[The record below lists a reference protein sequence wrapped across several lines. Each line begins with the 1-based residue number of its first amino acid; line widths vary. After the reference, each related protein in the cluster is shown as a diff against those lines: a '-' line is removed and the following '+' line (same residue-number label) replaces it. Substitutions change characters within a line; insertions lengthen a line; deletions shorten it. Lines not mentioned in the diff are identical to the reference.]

1 MVHWSYNISF
11 PFNCLPIMGK
21 KREKPINQPAPDP
34 KPTEASGHSGS
45 RNYKKS
51 DGITST
57 TQ

>member
-34 KPTEASGHSGS
+34 KPAEASGYSGS
-45 RNYKKS
+45 RS
-51 DGITST
+51 
-57 TQ
+57 